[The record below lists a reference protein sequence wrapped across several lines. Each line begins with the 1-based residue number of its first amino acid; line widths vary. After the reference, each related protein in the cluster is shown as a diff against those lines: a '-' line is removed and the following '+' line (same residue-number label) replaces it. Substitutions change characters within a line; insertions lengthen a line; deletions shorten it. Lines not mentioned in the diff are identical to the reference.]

1 MTTPVQT
8 DDVHEEAEV
17 LLPWYATGQ
26 IDPSDRERVEAHLSS
41 CARCQRQLN
50 TERLLIE
57 EFRSLTPEIDT
68 GWARLREQIEP
79 QAFDRPEPSRAF
91 ADIWNVLS
99 RPAVAMLAAAQIA
112 FLFIGGAI
120 LLSINRPGPAYQAL
134 GAPDAPR
141 TANVIVIFRPDATE
155 EDIRD
160 ALRASG
166 ASLVGGPTAA
176 DAYLINVPPNQRASA
191 LVRLQSDDD
200 VEMAQPID
208 GAAR

>member
-1 MTTPVQT
+1 MTTPVQPE
-8 DDVHEEAEV
+8 DAHEEAEV

-26 IDPSDRERVEAHLSS
+26 IDPADRERVEAHLSS
-41 CARCQRQLN
+41 CARCRRQLN
-50 TERLLIE
+50 AERLLIE
-57 EFRSLTPEIDT
+57 EIRSLTPEIDT

-79 QAFDRPEPSRAF
+79 QALGRPQVGHTF
-91 ADIWNVLS
+91 ADVWNILS

-112 FLFIGGAI
+112 FLFIAGAI
-120 LLSINRPGPAYQAL
+120 LLSVNRPGPTYQAL

-176 DAYLINVPPNQRASA
+176 DAYLINVPPNQRATA
-191 LVRLQSDDD
+191 LANLQSDDD